1 MILTCLVLV
10 GTMRRQ
16 AGSLTIW
23 MRPECSAFKRNREGA
38 KGAHHARSETYRFP
52 LSAFRSPLLPGLSL
66 TCRVS
71 IRECSALFILHS
83 ALPLRVVRAPGG
95 AHRGWD
101 PGRVFSVRAP
111 GFAHQEQVQSGGIY
125 QRSAI
130 TRQPEGR
137 IPQWREEREGEDSCF
152 GRRLPISDFRFG
164 PAPQA
169 VRS

>member
-1 MILTCLVLV
+1 
-10 GTMRRQ
+10 
-16 AGSLTIW
+16 

-125 QRSAI
+125 QRSAVS
-130 TRQPEGR
+130 RKVAYRNGAKSAK
-137 IPQWREEREGEDSCF
+137 ERTLVSDADFQFPTSDS
-152 GRRLPISDFRFG
+152 GQRLKLSEADG
-164 PAPQA
+164 
-169 VRS
+169 